1 MKIGIVGAGSIGL
14 LFAAYLSQRFKVTI
28 FPRREEQAKLI
39 NNKGITVQL
48 RQNNIN
54 QNVSATVKREEMNS
68 QDLMI
73 IAVKQYQLEDLLPTI
88 QQIETKIPL
97 LFLQNGMMH
106 LTLINKLKH
115 QSIFVGSIEHGA
127 LKLNETMVIH
137 NGVGITN
144 IASYKGPINSVQFL
158 VKEEIL
164 NFPFRLYESHEDV
177 LLKKLLVNAMINP
190 LTAILQVKNGE
201 LIKNE
206 NYHKLF
212 RELYQ
217 EIILLFPHIN
227 QDQLLMDIISVCK
240 NTADNESSMLKD
252 IKAHRTTEIDAI
264 IGYILNLAQEKGIPL
279 PITNT
284 LYYMVKGLEK
294 GRDH

>member
-144 IASYKGPINSVQFL
+144 IASYKVQ
-158 VKEEIL
+158 
-164 NFPFRLYESHEDV
+164 
-177 LLKKLLVNAMINP
+177 
-190 LTAILQVKNGE
+190 
-201 LIKNE
+201 
-206 NYHKLF
+206 
-212 RELYQ
+212 
-217 EIILLFPHIN
+217 
-227 QDQLLMDIISVCK
+227 
-240 NTADNESSMLKD
+240 
-252 IKAHRTTEIDAI
+252 
-264 IGYILNLAQEKGIPL
+264 
-279 PITNT
+279 
-284 LYYMVKGLEK
+284 
-294 GRDH
+294 